1 MYFTSYGGLYK
12 MRKTNSAFILIG
24 IFIILIIFFVITG
37 IRGYNEL
44 IQIQEQVALQQSN
57 IQTQLQ
63 RRNDLIPNLVETV
76 KGYASHEQAIFT
88 DIAQARSKL
97 SGATSID
104 ELTQAEQTMQNALNR
119 LLVVVENYPDL
130 KADKQYTALMDELAG
145 TENRIQVARKD
156 YNEIAQAYNSK
167 IKQFPTVIFAGIM
180 GFEKADY
187 FEASDVSQNAPI
199 VSFGE
204 HGAALPNF
212 GRPNL
217 LFTI

>member
-1 MYFTSYGGLYK
+1 

-44 IQIQEQVALQQSN
+44 IQIQEQVTLQQSN

-76 KGYASHEQAIFT
+76 KGYVSHEQAIFT

-145 TENRIQVARKD
+145 TENRIQVARRD

-187 FEASDVSQNAPI
+187 FEASDASQNAPI

-204 HGAALPNF
+204 RGAALPNF
-212 GRPNL
+212 GHPNL

>member
-1 MYFTSYGGLYK
+1 

-156 YNEIAQAYNSK
+156 YNEIAQSYNSK